1 MARWYYRRTPEMW
14 TRILHR
20 GPVRL
25 GLRSARRAA
34 AGALRTLRTGD
45 RVETGKP
52 FTIQIFNSTTARLEE
67 SGAGCT
73 IITGLIE
80 EQLLLSTGKPRRVR
94 HTCCLARGDD
104 RCEWELTEP

>member
-1 MARWYYRRTPEMW
+1 
-14 TRILHR
+14 
-20 GPVRL
+20 
-25 GLRSARRAA
+25 
-34 AGALRTLRTGD
+34 
-45 RVETGKP
+45 VETGKP
-52 FTIQIFNSTTARLEE
+52 FTVQIFNSTTARLEE
-67 SGAGCT
+67 SGTGCT